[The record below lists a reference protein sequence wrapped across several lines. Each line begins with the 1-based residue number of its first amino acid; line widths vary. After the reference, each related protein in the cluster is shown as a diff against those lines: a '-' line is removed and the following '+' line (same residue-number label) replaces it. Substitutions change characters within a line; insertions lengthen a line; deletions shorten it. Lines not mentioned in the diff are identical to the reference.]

1 MGFLSSLFSGNVNLE
16 KAAELLLS
24 GAARMAKNAMNERVI
39 NGNNS
44 DAQAKVNANS
54 YSNEDVDDDV
64 TSGFSWGE
72 NMPVDENQYN
82 YNGTFMEYFEFVIK
96 EEYPMYKLV
105 VNHDEKQFLLYD
117 GTKPVLVVEILS
129 ECDNT
134 NWLRNKCKYE
144 GTPYCR
150 FYYDHQGWWNTRE
163 YVKHRTHL
171 ALDGKI

>member
-24 GAARMAKNAMNERVI
+24 GAARMAKNAMNERV
-39 NGNNS
+39 NSGNF
-44 DAQAKVNANS
+44 DAHAKVNANS

-117 GTKPVLVVEILS
+117 GTKPVLAVEILS

>member
-1 MGFLSSLFSGNVNLE
+1 MGLLSSLFSGNVNLE

-24 GAARMAKNAMNERVI
+24 GAARMAKNAMNERV
-39 NGNNS
+39 NSGNFG
-44 DAQAKVNANS
+44 AQAKVNANS

-117 GTKPVLVVEILS
+117 GAKPVLVVEILS
-129 ECDNT
+129 ERNNT
-134 NWLRNKCKYE
+134 NWLRNKCKFE

>member
-1 MGFLSSLFSGNVNLE
+1 MGLLSSLFSGNVNLE

-24 GAARMAKNAMNERVI
+24 GAARMAKNAMNEKV
-39 NGNNS
+39 NSGNFG
-44 DAQAKVNANS
+44 AQAKVNANS

-105 VNHDEKQFLLYD
+105 VNHDEKQFL
-117 GTKPVLVVEILS
+117 
-129 ECDNT
+129 
-134 NWLRNKCKYE
+134 
-144 GTPYCR
+144 
-150 FYYDHQGWWNTRE
+150 YYVR
-163 YVKHRTHL
+163 
-171 ALDGKI
+171 

>member
-24 GAARMAKNAMNERVI
+24 GAARMAKNAMNERVDS
-39 NGNNS
+39 GNFG
-44 DAQAKVNANS
+44 AQPKVNANS

-117 GTKPVLVVEILS
+117 GTKPVLAVEILS